1 MSELLFVLENRPGG
15 VRVVLGMECSFYMS
29 SKDACVR
36 DSVDFAVTR
45 SHFPLVSEKNVG
57 SNPLVGPIFFD
68 IGMSSLYIVSESMLS
83 TGMIAKLCKNA
94 FFLQFFI
101 CKLVQP
107 RLEPNRMG
115 RIGCYRNYLDQS

>member
-15 VRVVLGMECSFYMS
+15 VRVVLGMECSFKMS

-36 DSVDFAVTR
+36 GSVDFVVTR

-83 TGMIAKLCKNA
+83 TGMIAKLCKNV
-94 FFLQFFI
+94 FYFTIVL
-101 CKLVQP
+101 
-107 RLEPNRMG
+107 
-115 RIGCYRNYLDQS
+115 